1 MRKKETGKDT
11 YQICALLKKT
21 DEGTSEGDGLP
32 DNDSVSRPVVTCQA
46 LRFFDLNH

>member
-32 DNDSVSRPVVTCQA
+32 DNDSVSRPVVSMSRLLEVRA
-46 LRFFDLNH
+46 